1 MLYTPVKLAVAADQL
16 EKLKGDISDVRK
28 KKNLSIK
35 IQLKTKQGHP
45 MPEQHTLL
53 LTRGQIA
60 SIEKVHANGH
70 RRFKTIR
77 MSKQQVEKN
86 LSHPGGILGFLA
98 SLAAR
103 ALPALAKGVATGLL
117 TSAAERIS
125 TSSSSASGEG
135 LYLFKRG
142 HCIKVDPV
150 KGNGLYLRSQP
161 SGNGMMRGDGLYLKR
176 GDSMQTIGEG
186 LILGKN
192 SPFKNI
198 PVLGWIL

>member
-1 MLYTPVKLAVAADQL
+1 MLYTPMQLAVATDQL
-16 EKLKGDISDVRK
+16 EKLKAYLTAGGVK

-35 IQLKTKQGHP
+35 IQLRKKRGDP
-45 MPEQHTLL
+45 MPPLHTLH
-53 LTRGQIA
+53 LTRAQIA
-60 SIEKVHANGH
+60 SIEKVRAYGH

-86 LSHPGGILGFLA
+86 RSHLGGILGFLA
-98 SLAAR
+98 SLASR

-117 TSAAERIS
+117 SGAAEQL
-125 TSSSSASGEG
+125 TGNSSSGEG

-150 KGNGLYLRSQP
+150 KGNGLYLRSNP
-161 SGNGMMRGDGLYLKR
+161 SGNGTMGDGLYLNR
-176 GDSMQTIGEG
+176 GGSMQTVGDG

-192 SPFKNI
+192 SPFKSI
-198 PVLGWIL
+198 PILGWIL

>member
-16 EKLKGDISDVRK
+16 EKLKGNISSGGAG

-35 IQLKTKQGHP
+35 IQLKSKNHGHP

-60 SIEKVHANGH
+60 DIEKVRANGY

-98 SLAAR
+98 SLASR
-103 ALPALAKGVATGLL
+103 ALPVLAKGVATGLL
-117 TSAAERIS
+117 
-125 TSSSSASGEG
+125 SGAVEGFGKGSGDG

-150 KGNGLYLRSQP
+150 KGNGLYLRAHP
-161 SGNGMMRGDGLYLKR
+161 SSHGKLGDGLYLKR
-176 GDSMQTIGEG
+176 GNSIHNGEG

-192 SPFKNI
+192 SPFKNVPI
-198 PVLGWIL
+198 LGWIL

>member
-1 MLYTPVKLAVAADQL
+1 MKLSVAADQL
-16 EKLKGDISDVRK
+16 EKLKRDVGSMK

-35 IQLKTKQGHP
+35 IQLKSKQGQP
-45 MPEQHTLL
+45 IAEQHILL
-53 LTRGQIA
+53 LTRAQIA
-60 SIEKVHANGH
+60 TIEKVRANGH
-70 RRFKTIR
+70 RRFKVIR

-98 SLAAR
+98 SLASR
-103 ALPALAKGVATGLL
+103 ALPALARGLATGL
-117 TSAAERIS
+117 IS
-125 TSSSSASGEG
+125 GVGKQISGGDG

-142 HCIKVDPV
+142 NCIKVDPV
-150 KGNGLYLRSQP
+150 KGNGLYLTSHH
-161 SGNGMMRGDGLYLKR
+161 SGNGMKGDGLYLKHGSSLQTV
-176 GDSMQTIGEG
+176 GDG